1 MRADLCNAA
10 TTQLLALSAEENET
24 ILAWLERLERG
35 AIVPDGEVVQRGSA
49 GAQQSWKAR

>member
-24 ILAWLERLERG
+24 ILARLERLERG

-49 GAQQSWKAR
+49 GA